1 VYRISE
7 HFRLMTVSLSVL
19 RGLYACGT
27 IFSVLIHLT
36 FSVQFVLLPASVASY
51 LLGNFTIPGL
61 VFAVFLYNT
70 FGLPLIH

>member
-1 VYRISE
+1 MYSISE
-7 HFRLMTVSLSVL
+7 HFRLMTVSLP
-19 RGLYACGT
+19 GLYACGT
-27 IFSVLIHLT
+27 IFSVFLIHLT
-36 FSVQFVLLPASVASY
+36 FCVQFVLLPVSVASY

>member
-1 VYRISE
+1 MYRISE
-7 HFRLMTVSLSVL
+7 HFRLMTVSLLVL
-19 RGLYACGT
+19 RGLHACGT
-27 IFSVLIHLT
+27 IFSVLIHST

-51 LLGNFTIPGL
+51 LLDNFTIPGL